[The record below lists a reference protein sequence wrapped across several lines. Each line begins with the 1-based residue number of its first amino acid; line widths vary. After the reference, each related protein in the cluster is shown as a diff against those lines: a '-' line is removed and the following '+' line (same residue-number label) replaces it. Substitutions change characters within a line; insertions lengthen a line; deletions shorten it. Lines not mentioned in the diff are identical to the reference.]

1 MSATVGAGT
10 VPPMPTLERSLAA
23 AAALCGAL
31 ALSTLLRA
39 AARTAEVAA
48 TNAERLGYEMG
59 GVAVALAGFA
69 LAGALLLPGSARE
82 RLGWRP
88 GRLSAGHV
96 ALLVLGT
103 FALSHALNGLLVQ
116 LDLVQ
121 HSALSGIAGRL
132 SGTRGLALAV
142 ALVGMAAGPGLGEE
156 LLCRGLLQ
164 RSLVPTMGA
173 PLGIGVASLVF
184 GALHMEP
191 IHASTAA
198 VLGLYLGILAHRA
211 DSTRPA
217 ILAHVLNNTLAVLG
231 NTGVLVWAP
240 PLSVSVPSGFA
251 IAAVCLVWARPRPP
265 SAGPPPGDSRAA
277 GSDAASLQ
285 PSERTVDG

>member
-1 MSATVGAGT
+1 
-10 VPPMPTLERSLAA
+10 MPSLERTLAA
-23 AAALCGAL
+23 AAALCGGL
-31 ALSTLLRA
+31 ALSALLRG
-39 AARTAEVAA
+39 AARTAQIA
-48 TNAERLGYEMG
+48 TTSAERLGYEMG

-88 GRLSAGHV
+88 GRLSAAHV

-116 LDLVQ
+116 LDLVRQ
-121 HSALSGIAGRL
+121 SALSGIAGQL
-132 SGTRGLALAV
+132 AGTRGLALAV

-164 RSLVPTMGA
+164 RSIVPRLGA
-173 PLGIGVASLVF
+173 PLGIAVAALVF

-191 IHASTAA
+191 IHAGAAA
-198 VLGLYLGILAHRA
+198 VLGLYLGTLAHRA

-217 ILAHVLNNTLAVLG
+217 ILAHMLNNTLAVLG
-231 NTGVLVWAP
+231 NTGILVWSP

-251 IAAVCLVWARPRPP
+251 VAALCLLWARPRPP
-265 SAGPPPGDSRAA
+265 LPPQDPPPGDPPASA
-277 GSDAASLQ
+277 GSHGASLQ
-285 PSERTVDG
+285 PFDRTVDG